1 MRLKDNPKQRKASGK
16 ASRRTDKPFYG
27 TYISVQDTKAAG
39 PYGVLDGED
48 LRQTQTVNK
57 QKNGGRGGI

>member
-1 MRLKDNPKQRKASGK
+1 MNPKDKPKQRKSSGK
-16 ASRRTDKPFYG
+16 ASRHSDKPFYG
-27 TYISVQDTKAAG
+27 TYVSVQDTKMAG

-48 LRQTQTVNK
+48 LEQTRTKNE